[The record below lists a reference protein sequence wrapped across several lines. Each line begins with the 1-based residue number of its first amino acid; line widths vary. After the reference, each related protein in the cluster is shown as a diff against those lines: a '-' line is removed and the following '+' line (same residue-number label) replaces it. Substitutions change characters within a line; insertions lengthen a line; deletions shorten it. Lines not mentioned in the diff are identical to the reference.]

1 MRAPDFVIHGDFSG
15 PQPPPPPRV
24 VGRNAPFGPSLN
36 LFRRKDVP
44 PPTDRGLL
52 SFVKKVLNAGPA
64 LLRSVNGDEVIASFK
79 RLASLVGNAA
89 GIFGAG
95 YIGVQLVS
103 VMWKRLCEERERWRI
118 RSSSEAFARATFEEP
133 ESDSSSSRT
142 VGGLD
147 GKKGGGKGG
156 GRASS
161 SSSTPSLEELHADQ
175 EEMWR
180 VIHNIYKDQADKL
193 AALESASVEY
203 KFRFETVARE
213 AEAALSLAMAK
224 LTIRLE
230 GLEGRCEAIAAIPVD
245 TITAIGA
252 TGRPTAAE
260 LEALRNELRREA
272 EKHAS
277 AISALRLEVPS
288 LLEQHDKVVVSK
300 LQQFGEDVKKLI
312 LAAGNRNNASAPPG
326 ASGSAVKPKSKSKP
340 KPKPSP

>member
-15 PQPPPPPRV
+15 SPPPPPPPRV

-44 PPTDRGLL
+44 PPKERGLL
-52 SFVKKVLNAGPA
+52 PFVKKALNAGPT
-64 LLRSVNGDEVIASFK
+64 LLRSVNSDEVISSLK
-79 RLASLVGNAA
+79 RLVSLVGNAV

-118 RSSSEAFARATFEEP
+118 RSSSEAFARATFEEA
-133 ESDSSSSRT
+133 EGDSSSSSA

-156 GRASS
+156 GRAS

-193 AALESASVEY
+193 AALESASAEF
-203 KFRFETVARE
+203 KTRFETVAGE

-224 LTIRLE
+224 LTMRLE

-245 TITAIGA
+245 TITATGA

-260 LEALRNELRREA
+260 LEALRNELRRET
-272 EKHAS
+272 EKHAN
-277 AISALRLEVPS
+277 AINALRLEVPS

-312 LAAGNRNNASAPPG
+312 LAAGNRSNASPQPG
-326 ASGSAVKPKSKSKP
+326 KPKSKSKP
-340 KPKPSP
+340 EPKPSS